1 MSDERENVAER
12 LMGALISKMESM
24 DENLQSIKAENNEL
38 RRMMN
43 NPANMLRKAGFISG
57 STQRPQDV
65 LEDPFRGNVGD
76 TILKGMDGEEISLPT
91 TNADF
96 HKMEWDDIHALAEEA
111 KQNGAIGNQIGI
123 E

>member
-111 KQNGAIGNQIGI
+111 KQAGNIGNNVGI